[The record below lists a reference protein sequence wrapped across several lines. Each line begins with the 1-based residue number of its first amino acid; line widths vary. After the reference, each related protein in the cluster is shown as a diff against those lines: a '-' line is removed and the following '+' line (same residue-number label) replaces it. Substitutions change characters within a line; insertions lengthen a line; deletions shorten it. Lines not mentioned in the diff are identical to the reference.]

1 MIGKRIHPEESV
13 GILGIARS
21 MPDQKQSD
29 EIEKRFLFGI
39 IDLESFK
46 PQRNSIEQLL
56 IGDANSHQGGIY
68 GTYVTTHRISGRTL
82 AQFQKVCRPV
92 FIGEGVQEF
101 EGRSS
106 GVAGVQELQ
115 NGGTDRRVGR

>member
-1 MIGKRIHPEESV
+1 
-13 GILGIARS
+13 

-92 FIGEGVQEF
+92 FIGKE
-101 EGRSS
+101 S

-115 NGGTDRRVGR
+115 NRGTTGAYAVS